1 MGRCMIIG
9 AGELEP
15 DFLSGFSWRADD
27 FIICADGGLRYAKQA
42 GIRPDLL
49 VGDQDSFTEGFPEGI
64 PALICRPEKD
74 DSDMMLA
81 VKEGISRGYQEFVLL
96 GATGGRFDHTLAN
109 LQTVA
114 YGLEQGVFVT
124 MADRYNL
131 ISMLR
136 EDTIFLPR
144 MDGCYLS
151 VFSYT
156 PSCEGVTLSGVKYPL
171 SGAKLTN
178 WFPLGLSNE
187 ILAQSAQITVEKGT
201 LVVVVSK
208 DRQK

>member
-1 MGRCMIIG
+1 MERCIIIG
-9 AGELEP
+9 AGELEAE
-15 DFLSGFSWRADD
+15 FLSSFSWRTGD
-27 FIICADGGLRYAKQA
+27 FIICADGGLRHAQRT

-49 VGDQDSFTEGFPEGI
+49 IGDQDSFAEGFPQGM
-64 PALICRPEKD
+64 PALICQPEKD

-81 VKEGISRGYQEFVLL
+81 VKEGISRGYKEFILL

-109 LQTVA
+109 LQTIA
-114 YGLEQGVFVT
+114 YGLEQDVFIT
-124 MADRYNL
+124 IADQYNL

-136 EDTIFLPR
+136 EDTVFLPK

-156 PSCEGVTLSGVKYPL
+156 PNCEGVTLTGVKYPL
-171 SGAKLTN
+171 KDAKLTN

-187 ILAQSAQITVEKGT
+187 ILAQNAQITVEKGT
-201 LVVVVSK
+201 LVIVISK
-208 DRQK
+208 DRPR